1 MFYAQGVNP
10 CQSFPNTTP
19 QFMVGAA
26 AAAVPHLQQ
35 KIVSQQAAAE
45 SPASRLYAY
54 ARIKVREPK
63 WMSYDLLV
71 THYHV
76 NMATRL
82 SGVFPEFIFHAEL
95 PREIETV
102 PTGSSLVEAVTQLES
117 RATISK
123 RTGWK
128 VTCYPILHPHRTYI
142 MSGEEVAAHGL
153 HSDSK
158 VSELP
163 VYGSF
168 VFNIVP
174 QAQQYRVEVIARQ
187 MIDVLHLLGLKVGE
201 QRVVSE
207 ADIALLGLSLRQWR
221 PAPYAAKSSLPH
233 LKPYS
238 FALERIHPAEGLP
251 ISMSTNE
258 RVYYTVT
265 MQLDSTVNKKRLSIP
280 EEDTE
285 PCKARST
292 SCLPPLQDNVS
303 LSLPPQLWTIPELRH
318 AHSMTRLDASGT
330 HVIGV

>member
-19 QFMVGAA
+19 QYMAGAA

-117 RATISK
+117 RATVSK

-158 VSELP
+158 VSELT
-163 VYGSF
+163 VYNSF
-168 VFNIVP
+168 VFNVVP

-187 MIDVLHLLGLKVGE
+187 RMDVVHFLGLKLGE
-201 QRVVSE
+201 PRVFSE
-207 ADIALLGLSLRQWR
+207 ADIALLGLSFRKWKL
-221 PAPYAAKSSLPH
+221 APCAEKSSLPY

-238 FALERIHPAEGLP
+238 FVLERIGFAEGVS
-251 ISMSTNE
+251 ISVSTNE

-265 MQLDSTVNKKRLSIP
+265 MRLDSKVNKKSLSIP
-280 EEDTE
+280 EENTT

-292 SCLPPLQDNVS
+292 SCLPPLQDSVS
-303 LSLPPQLWTIPELRH
+303 LSLPPRLRTIPELRR
-318 AHSMTRLDASGT
+318 AHSMIRLDASGA
-330 HVIGV
+330 HVVGV